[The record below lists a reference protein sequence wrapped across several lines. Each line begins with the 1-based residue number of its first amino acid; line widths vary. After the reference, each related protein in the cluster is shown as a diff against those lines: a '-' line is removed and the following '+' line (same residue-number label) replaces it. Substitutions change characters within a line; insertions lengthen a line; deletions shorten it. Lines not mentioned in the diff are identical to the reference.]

1 MPWPQLRPVLGP
13 SASKVYFLKILPP
26 EITDKCHISASNGV
40 VIATEKVPKSILVD
54 EHSVHRV
61 EEVTKHI
68 GMVYSGNLTFN
79 YVLFSTLVKVNLQ
92 HLVIKIKILNF

>member
-1 MPWPQLRPVLGP
+1 
-13 SASKVYFLKILPP
+13 
-26 EITDKCHISASNGV
+26 V

-68 GMVYSGNLTFN
+68 GMVYSGESQKPRAKKADFFT
-79 YVLFSTLVKVNLQ
+79 K
-92 HLVIKIKILNF
+92 